1 MSFSTKPCV
10 DIRQMGGVAQMTT
23 LLRKIS
29 KLPSFSG
36 RPLFFFRLCQ
46 KNWVFIKSYL
56 GCLAPDRPRS
66 SIFAWALSWNLV
78 NSTIR
83 FWIRVPMSLEISP
96 ILQTWAG

>member
-1 MSFSTKPCV
+1 MPFSTKPCV
-10 DIRQMGGVAQMTT
+10 DIRLDKWGGAQMTT

-56 GCLAPDRPRS
+56 ACLAPDRPRS

-78 NSTIR
+78 NSTMFQKWGTLR
-83 FWIRVPMSLEISP
+83 
-96 ILQTWAG
+96 